1 MLIRCK
7 GYNTGAQE
15 YLEEGVKEG
24 REFTRDELD
33 ERVMLDGDLD
43 LTRMVYDSIPDKGQ
57 ERYLSFTMGFK
68 EDHVSYDT
76 LHALTTEFKQFIM
89 YAYKDEEFNFYAE
102 AHLPKIKHI
111 RDKKTGEMIER
122 KPHIHIIIPRKN
134 LLSGNEANPVGIYT
148 SNEKYFEAFQEYLN
162 QKYNLASP
170 RENIRIDPKDA
181 ASVLSRYKGDD
192 FYGKNREFKQNL
204 VKQVIENNVTSRAG
218 FYALVASHGETRVR
232 NEGKPNEYIAVKL
245 PDDAKFTNLKD
256 TIFQDDFIVRRQL
269 KKPPLDKGIIEERLQ
284 AWPQR
289 AKELKYVSKA
299 TPAFRDRYYKHST
312 DAERAQLLIEREY
325 AFYQTYGESNDVEP
339 ITVQRPRSNQR
350 SVVEAGPERTAEA
363 SNGLQNMSAR
373 SLADHGQ
380 TGTTGSRDGALLL
393 STDAHV
399 HLGQSDPGGD
409 PGLRLP
415 LRRGGREGA
424 TAERSGGRAGILE
437 AATTGAD
444 TASTRTRTSRRA
456 AAGIRAER
464 AGYVI
469 PPYARNPHR
478 VASIADIEERG
489 RRLFDPLKQPVD
501 SELVIA
507 LAVAVDPSS
516 QAPPDASEVKS
527 RAARVRKPRGK
538 GSSNQDIPPYAR
550 NPHRVASIADIEE
563 RGRRLFDP
571 LKQTVDSELVIGLAA
586 TAGAGGRA
594 SPDMAQSQ
602 TTPRVRKPR
611 KPRGKGNK
619 SNDPPPYARNP
630 HRVATISDIEA
641 RGLRLFEP
649 LKRPVD
655 SELVMKLATIKPV
668 AVNRN
673 ASTVAAYFNRQIEQN
688 QLLPAQR
695 RAVQRVNKRFF
706 EVRRSIF
713 SDDRLTRQDKAQLVS
728 VLTFERMKARE
739 AIQNPELHKEAT
751 YMGSAEIRGLVS
763 PTPEEENPEF
773 SISGPGASDPA
784 PVRDRLKRL
793 VKNLSFQ
800 VDDKTSKERE
810 RELSAKDIYT
820 KKARFSQ
827 NVHYIDKKT
836 DRTLF
841 VDTGTSIALRRTGIT
856 EAGVS
861 VALQLAQQR
870 FGSTLT
876 INGTAEFK
884 RLVIE
889 AAAKGGMDIHFT
901 DKAMND
907 SLAARR
913 TELEIEREGQAIG
926 QATAPA
932 PDDATIAPA
941 AAVPASAAPGAA
953 APAAPAGPAESSFI
967 LEREAEWRSTMG
979 LSEAEVLSSA
989 TVMQLRGEDHAMWL
1003 VASNDQS
1010 PAAAALL
1017 TSYMENDSYRESFKS
1032 TIEDIYAKV
1041 ADSPEAAQSL
1051 EPAMSIAERIV
1062 NSVERQLSTTVPP
1075 AQLPRLQVGPDA
1087 AAGVNAMAQEA
1098 RDLADELGITPE
1110 IEALYAVGL
1119 VAGEVSNALGTKLA
1133 SVVLTERINF
1143 LGRVAD
1149 TLGIPKRG
1157 VRDAGQAEFAAWQQ
1171 ARAARVSTAAP
1182 APVETVV
1189 DRKLIQGELIEHGPA
1204 PYQNKPTNGPSYF
1217 VTLKTEAGN
1226 RTVWGTA
1233 LEEAMQNEQ
1242 FKPGESI
1249 KLRDLGTIPVVIQVK
1264 GADGSLTPKD
1274 AVRRGWSVESTETT
1288 TRNAPDQAATSSTT
1302 APITLTHNSEPIT
1315 VDPANAA
1322 DVAKYT
1328 KQLTNEVAHQRE
1340 SIGHATQRIGMLE
1353 NMRDNHSAGR
1363 GPEFV
1368 SECNAEIARG
1378 KQFIAGSEAIIG
1390 KAEAGLQQLGALPA
1404 PAVSATE
1411 ASAPQS
1417 AAWRPSA
1424 AAPVVAPI
1432 TLTHNSEPIT
1442 VDPSNAADVAKYTRQ
1457 LTNEVSVQHQRITN
1471 VSKRIGMLEN
1481 MRDNHSAG
1489 RGPEYIERCNVEIA
1503 TAQGQIDGSKGIIE
1517 RAEVGLK
1524 QLASIPAQLD
1534 RTEAVNETPTVATES
1549 AVLVET
1555 VVEEEHGPEMS

>member
-1 MLIRCK
+1 MLIRCR

-43 LTRMVYDSIPDKGQ
+43 LTRMVYDSIPNNGQ

-204 VKQVIENNVTSRAG
+204 VKQVIESNVTSRAD

-299 TPAFRDRYYKHST
+299 TPAFRDRYKHST
-312 DAERAQLLIEREY
+312 DAERAQLLIEREH
-325 AFYQTYGESNDVEP
+325 AFYQTYGESNDIES
-339 ITVQRPRSNQR
+339 ITVQRPRSHQR
-350 SVVEAGPERTAEA
+350 SVVEAGPERTTETA
-363 SNGLQNMSAR
+363 NGLQDMSAR

-380 TGTTGSRDGALLL
+380 AGTTGSRDGPLLL

-399 HLGQSDPGGD
+399 HLGQSYPGGD

-415 LRRGGREGA
+415 LRRGGRGGSSS
-424 TAERSGGRAGILE
+424 ERSGGRAGVPE
-437 AATTGAD
+437 TTAAS
-444 TASTRTRTSRRA
+444 ASTGGARTRKAGSGTRASRTGDVVPPYARNPHRVASIADIEERGRRLFDPLKQPVDSQLVVALTVAVDTSSRAPPDVSDTKIKPRA
-456 AAGIRAER
+456 ARVRKPRKPRKPRGKGSNYRD
-464 AGYVI
+464 I

-501 SELVIA
+501 S
-507 LAVAVDPSS
+507 
-516 QAPPDASEVKS
+516 Q
-527 RAARVRKPRGK
+527 
-538 GSSNQDIPPYAR
+538 
-550 NPHRVASIADIEE
+550 
-563 RGRRLFDP
+563 
-571 LKQTVDSELVIGLAA
+571 LVIGLAA
-586 TAGAGGRA
+586 TVDTGGRA
-594 SPDMAQSQ
+594 LAQSQ
-602 TTPRVRKPR
+602 TPPRAPRVRKPR
-611 KPRGKGNK
+611 KPRGNGSKT
-619 SNDPPPYARNP
+619 SEPPPYARNP
-630 HRVATISDIEA
+630 HRVATISDIES
-641 RGLRLFEP
+641 RGQRLFEP
-649 LKRPVD
+649 LKRPVE
-655 SELVMKLATIKPV
+655 SELVMKLAAIKPV
-668 AVNRN
+668 SVNRN

-751 YMGSAEIRGLVS
+751 YMGSAEIRSLVS
-763 PTPEEENPEF
+763 PTPEEENPAF

-784 PVRDRLKRL
+784 PVRDRFKRL
-793 VKNLSFQ
+793 VKNLSLQ

-820 KKARFSQ
+820 RKARFSQ

-884 RLVIE
+884 HLVIE

-913 TELEIEREGQAIG
+913 TELEIEREGQAIE
-926 QATAPA
+926 ASTAPA
-932 PDDATIAPA
+932 PVTPTIEPA
-941 AAVPASAAPGAA
+941 AAAPAPVTASNAPA
-953 APAAPAGPAESSFI
+953 APAAPAVASPAAPAGPTESSFI
-967 LEREAEWRSTMG
+967 VGREAEWRTIMK
-979 LSEAEVLSSA
+979 LTEADVLSSA

-1003 VASNDQS
+1003 VASSDQT
-1010 PAAAALL
+1010 PAGMAML

-1041 ADSPEAAQSL
+1041 ASSPEAAQSL
-1051 EPAMSIAERIV
+1051 ELAMTIAERIV
-1062 NSVERQLSTTVPP
+1062 NSVERQLST
-1075 AQLPRLQVGPDA
+1075 A
-1087 AAGVNAMAQEA
+1087 A
-1098 RDLADELGITPE
+1098 P
-1110 IEALYAVGL
+1110 
-1119 VAGEVSNALGTKLA
+1119 
-1133 SVVLTERINF
+1133 
-1143 LGRVAD
+1143 
-1149 TLGIPKRG
+1149 
-1157 VRDAGQAEFAAWQQ
+1157 
-1171 ARAARVSTAAP
+1171 AAP
-1182 APVETVV
+1182 APIETVV

-1217 VTLKTEAGN
+1217 VTLKTETGN

-1233 LEEAMQNEQ
+1233 LEEVMQNEQ
-1242 FKPGESI
+1242 FKPGENI
-1249 KLRDLGTIPVVIQVK
+1249 TLQDHGTVPVVIQVTGPD
-1264 GADGSLTPKD
+1264 GAVTAKN
-1274 AVRRGWSVESTETT
+1274 AVRREWTAESDT
-1288 TRNAPDQAATSSTT
+1288 TRAALSSEVLATEGA
-1302 APITLTHNSEPIT
+1302 APITLTNSSEPIM
-1315 VDPANAA
+1315 VDPVNAA
-1322 DVAKYT
+1322 DVAKY
-1328 KQLTNEVAHQRE
+1328 
-1340 SIGHATQRIGMLE
+1340 IG
-1353 NMRDNHSAGR
+1353 
-1363 GPEFV
+1363 
-1368 SECNAEIARG
+1368 
-1378 KQFIAGSEAIIG
+1378 
-1390 KAEAGLQQLGALPA
+1390 LP
-1404 PAVSATE
+1404 
-1411 ASAPQS
+1411 
-1417 AAWRPSA
+1417 
-1424 AAPVVAPI
+1424 
-1432 TLTHNSEPIT
+1432 
-1442 VDPSNAADVAKYTRQ
+1442 
-1457 LTNEVSVQHQRITN
+1457 TNEVSVQQLRITN
-1471 VSKRIGMLEN
+1471 ITKRLGMLEN
-1481 MRDNHSAG
+1481 LRDNHSAG
-1489 RGPEYIERCNVEIA
+1489 RGPEYIERCNMEIA
-1503 TAQGQIDGSKGIIE
+1503 TAQGQIDESKRIIE
-1517 RAEVGLK
+1517 RAEM
-1524 QLASIPAQLD
+1524 IPALLD
-1534 RTEAVNETPTVATES
+1534 RADAVTETLTVTAEPAVI
-1549 AVLVET
+1549 VET

>member
-102 AHLPKIKHI
+102 AHLPRIKHI

-192 FYGKNREFKQNL
+192 FYGKNRELKQNL

-339 ITVQRPRSNQR
+339 ITVQRPRSHQR
-350 SVVEAGPERTAEA
+350 SVVEAGPERIAEA

-380 TGTTGSRDGALLL
+380 TGTTGSRDGPLLL
-393 STDAHV
+393 PTDAHV

-424 TAERSGGRAGILE
+424 TAERSGGHAGVPETTAASAGTGGARTRRAGSG
-437 AATTGAD
+437 ARASRTGD
-444 TASTRTRTSRRA
+444 
-456 AAGIRAER
+456 
-464 AGYVI
+464 VI

-516 QAPPDASEVKS
+516 RAPPDVWDPEIKPS
-527 RAARVRKPRGK
+527 AARVRKPRKPRGK
-538 GSSNQDIPPYAR
+538 GSNNRDIPPYAR

-571 LKQTVDSELVIGLAA
+571 LKQPVDSQLVIGLAA
-586 TAGAGGRA
+586 TVDLGGRA
-594 SPDMAQSQ
+594 PPDTAQSQ
-602 TTPRVRKPR
+602 TPPRVRKPR
-611 KPRGKGNK
+611 KPRGKGSK
-619 SNDPPPYARNP
+619 TSEPPPYARNP
-630 HRVATISDIEA
+630 HRVATISDIES

-649 LKRPVD
+649 LKRPVE

-751 YMGSAEIRGLVS
+751 YMGSAEIRSLVS
-763 PTPEEENPEF
+763 PTPEEDIPEF

-784 PVRDRLKRL
+784 PVRDRFKRL
-793 VKNLSFQ
+793 VKNLTLQ

-884 RLVIE
+884 HLVIE

-913 TELEIEREGQAIG
+913 TELEIEREGQAIE
-926 QATAPA
+926 ASAAPA
-932 PDDATIAPA
+932 PVTPTIEPA
-941 AAVPASAAPGAA
+941 AAAPEPTHASAAPGVAS
-953 APAAPAGPAESSFI
+953 PAASAGPVESSFI
-967 LEREAEWRSTMG
+967 VEREAEWRATMK
-979 LSEAEVLSSA
+979 LTEADVLSSA

-1003 VASNDQS
+1003 VASSDQT
-1010 PAAAALL
+1010 PAGMAML

-1041 ADSPEAAQSL
+1041 ASSPEAAQSL
-1051 EPAMSIAERIV
+1051 EPAMTIAERIV
-1062 NSVERQLSTTVPP
+1062 NSIERQLST
-1075 AQLPRLQVGPDA
+1075 A
-1087 AAGVNAMAQEA
+1087 AH
-1098 RDLADELGITPE
+1098 
-1110 IEALYAVGL
+1110 
-1119 VAGEVSNALGTKLA
+1119 
-1133 SVVLTERINF
+1133 
-1143 LGRVAD
+1143 
-1149 TLGIPKRG
+1149 
-1157 VRDAGQAEFAAWQQ
+1157 
-1171 ARAARVSTAAP
+1171 AAP
-1182 APVETVV
+1182 APIETVV

-1217 VTLKTEAGN
+1217 VTLKTETGN

-1233 LEEAMQNEQ
+1233 LEEVMQNEQ
-1242 FKPGESI
+1242 FKSGENI
-1249 KLRDLGTIPVVIQVK
+1249 TLQDHGTVPVVIQVTGPD
-1264 GADGSLTPKD
+1264 GAVTAKN
-1274 AVRRGWSVESTETT
+1274 AVRREWTGESDTA
-1288 TRNAPDQAATSSTT
+1288 TRTAPGSEVLATKGA
-1302 APITLTHNSEPIT
+1302 APITLTHSREPIT

-1328 KQLTNEVAHQRE
+1328 RQLTNEVAHQRE

-1363 GPEFV
+1363 GPEFI
-1368 SECNAEIARG
+1368 SECNTEIARG
-1378 KQFIAGSEAIIG
+1378 KQLIAGSEAIIG
-1390 KAEAGLQQLGALPA
+1390 KAEAGLQQLGALPTPA
-1404 PAVSATE
+1404 PATVTRVPKPATWT
-1411 ASAPQS
+1411 ASVAK
-1417 AAWRPSA
+1417 
-1424 AAPVVAPI
+1424 VVAPI
-1432 TLTHNSEPIT
+1432 TLTHSSEPIT
-1442 VDPSNAADVAKYTRQ
+1442 VDPANAADVAKYTRQ
-1457 LTNEVSVQHQRITN
+1457 LTNEVSVQQETITN
-1471 VSKRIGMLEN
+1471 ATQRIGMLEN
-1481 MRDNHSAG
+1481 MRDNQSAG
-1489 RGPEYIERCNVEIA
+1489 HGPEYIEQCNAQIA
-1503 TAQGQIDGSKGIIE
+1503 TAQRQIDGSKGIIE
-1517 RAEVGLK
+1517 RAEVGLQ
-1524 QLASIPAQLD
+1524 QLASIPAPLD
-1534 RTEAVNETPTVATES
+1534 RTEAVTETLTVTTEP
-1549 AVLVET
+1549 AVIVET